1 MSILSYIK
9 LDIEWFTHRPLV
21 MRKGSGS
28 MYCLFRLLHK
38 PMLIYCQF
46 NSHGYISIT
55 FYNFKYF
62 IQKSILKMPPA
73 VWRAFCHRF
82 CRQSYPKS
90 RPQTLHPP
98 MLVNV
103 ECRKKNIRV
112 IISLLF
118 IRECSDWII
127 SVMNAFSRIFH
138 SVWHWGE
145 LWQISLNNGRFEC
158 VSTTTLFA
166 YQSILSYSN
175 FNFSTSQNILI
186 GYVDMLRSYNKG

>member
-28 MYCLFRLLHK
+28 MYCLFRLLPK
-38 PMLIYCQF
+38 PMLVYCQF

-73 VWRAFCHRF
+73 VWRAFWHRF
-82 CRQSYPKS
+82 CRQSCPKS

-112 IISLLF
+112 INSLLF
-118 IRECSDWII
+118 IRECSDWFI

-138 SVWHWGE
+138 SVNIVGYFTRVNSDKYPWTMGD
-145 LWQISLNNGRFEC
+145 LNACPRLLC
-158 VSTTTLFA
+158 
-166 YQSILSYSN
+166 
-175 FNFSTSQNILI
+175 
-186 GYVDMLRSYNKG
+186 LRINQF